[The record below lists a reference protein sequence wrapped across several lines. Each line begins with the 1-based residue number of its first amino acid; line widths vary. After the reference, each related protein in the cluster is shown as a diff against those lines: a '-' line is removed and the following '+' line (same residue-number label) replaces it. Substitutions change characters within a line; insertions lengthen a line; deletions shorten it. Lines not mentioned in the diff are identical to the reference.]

1 MPNQTKTSLCPLTMQ
16 LGFKIQNQRERD
28 LARKVARQKNQIMTN
43 SKFQKSAIIKMQK
56 MGFVGEMPAG
66 REAQVGFWT
75 QVAMRA
81 ILQYDDQPC
90 N

>member
-1 MPNQTKTSLCPLTMQ
+1 MPNQTKTSLCPLTMR

-28 LARKVARQKNQIMTN
+28 LARKVAKQKEFNHDELKIPKIGNYQN
-43 SKFQKSAIIKMQK
+43 AKN
-56 MGFVGEMPAG
+56 GEMPTR